1 MFRISTLEP
10 FQDHQDPRT
19 NAPWKVLKMD
29 EDGLSHE
36 LFNIKDAL
44 FHLTYRCLQSLP
56 ALSHKRQAFAASQ
69 ELHLKLSK
77 QDQIH
82 SCLSIAIV
90 SHLCDISTGEACFRA
105 FCLRTLYRWQIK
117 VQAIGISFELV
128 FHWNFPKSF

>member
-90 SHLCDISTGEACFRA
+90 SHLCDISTGKALASGRFASGRSIA
-105 FCLRTLYRWQIK
+105 GKSKFKLL
-117 VQAIGISFELV
+117 G
-128 FHWNFPKSF
+128 FPSN